1 MVKESGVAMNQMKY
15 PDWQGFF
22 EDALQECDSEKI
34 LGQVSVTETAMT
46 SRIQALRTTVS
57 GDDERQAIADAAN
70 ALVNLMRGI
79 LNSPGLGLAMSKES
93 KANSGH

>member
-15 PDWQGFF
+15 PDWQGPF

-34 LGQVSVTETAMT
+34 LGQVSASETAMT
-46 SRIQALRTTVS
+46 SRIQALRTTAN
-57 GDDERQAIADAAN
+57 GDDELQAIADASN

-79 LNSPGLGLAMSKES
+79 LNSPDLGLAMSKES
-93 KANSGH
+93 KANSCH